1 MENQFKVKAKQWKN
15 TIERKRVSKLFM
27 DGKTIPEIAK
37 ECGIKECVIETH
49 IRYELRRLKVASQ
62 AKNNG
67 RIDSMI
73 LSGDEKA

>member
-49 IRYELRRLKVASQ
+49 I
-62 AKNNG
+62 
-67 RIDSMI
+67 
-73 LSGDEKA
+73 